1 MTTEIKERSQYP
13 AAKAAVKTTA
23 VRLIKRRS
31 WIHCPRCIG
40 GNMYLDT
47 NGEFICIQCGCSCLP
62 DAVTKVPVV
71 AMEQAKTENNLFT
84 DISNALRAQR
94 SSRNSD
100 KVDTHNAVEC

>member
-1 MTTEIKERSQYP
+1 MIHQDYRENDMTIEIKVARYP
-13 AAKAAVKTTA
+13 MAKAAIKTTA
-23 VRLIKRRS
+23 PLLIKRRS

-47 NGEFICIQCGCSCLP
+47 NGEFICIQCGCSSLP

-71 AMEQAKTENNLFT
+71 TIEQEKTESNLFT

-94 SSRNSD
+94 
-100 KVDTHNAVEC
+100 NAHP